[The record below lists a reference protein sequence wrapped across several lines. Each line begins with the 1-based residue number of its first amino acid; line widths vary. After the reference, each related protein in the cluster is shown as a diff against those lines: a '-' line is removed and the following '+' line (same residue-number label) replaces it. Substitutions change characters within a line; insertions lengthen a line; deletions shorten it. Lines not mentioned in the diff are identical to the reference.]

1 MPRPV
6 RTAPATTKSPAPSA
20 PATRAAA
27 KRSAPTPAATA
38 KGPAAG
44 RSPARSPTPVKAA
57 PSAVPPIATIPAP
70 AAQAPAASLDAVQP
84 IPVASTPAAPKRKKP
99 KLVRDG
105 YTMPEADYA
114 LLGALKKRALHAGHE
129 VKKSELLRAG
139 LRALAA
145 MPDASFISALEA
157 IERIKPGRPASD

>member
-6 RTAPATTKSPAPSA
+6 RTAPAAAKSPAAVARPTRAATRGATEPSASTRPAAAKGAAAGRRTPAKPVVAPVPEIAPATQTHAAAPKAAGLEPTASA
-20 PATRAAA
+20 PAT
-27 KRSAPTPAATA
+27 
-38 KGPAAG
+38 
-44 RSPARSPTPVKAA
+44 
-57 PSAVPPIATIPAP
+57 
-70 AAQAPAASLDAVQP
+70 
-84 IPVASTPAAPKRKKP
+84 PKRKKL

-105 YTMPEADYA
+105 FTMPEADYA

-145 MPDASFISALEA
+145 MPEAAYIGALEG
-157 IERIKPGRPASD
+157 IERIKPGRPAAD